1 MGLQA
6 PYVGHWH
13 ICMSSQESFFHGSF
27 AQGGNV
33 SKIETLFG
41 EAGIRVGKNREQLP
55 SRANNVGSVSKC
67 AQSGEN
73 HRDGHLTRLS
83 VQQPKLY
90 LVGAGGG
97 LVVSFVIP
105 MSLSRFM
112 PKGILS
118 SIAWPVPL
126 GDIFL

>member
-1 MGLQA
+1 MGVLLGEGT
-6 PYVGHWH
+6 YL
-13 ICMSSQESFFHGSF
+13 
-27 AQGGNV
+27 
-33 SKIETLFG
+33 KLKLFG
-41 EAGIRVGKNREQLP
+41 EAGIRVGKKREQLP

-73 HRDGHLTRLS
+73 HGDGHLTRQS

-90 LVGAGGG
+90 LEGEKKR
-97 LVVSFVIP
+97 LVVSFVIH

-112 PKGILS
+112 PQGILS